1 MKKSV
6 FLTLAICLMS
16 IPALATTPPPSDHT
30 IYISLASG
38 QVIEVPKGGEVCK
51 FHKIYCPKGWK
62 KDGSFPF
69 TGGQKF
75 MEAVITKIK
84 GNAYAAGYE
93 AGVKTCGMTET
104 EKEEIP
110 DCTGELVVSPHICK
124 PTEPVETQQCE
135 AKLVVSPAY
144 GPACED

>member
-1 MKKSV
+1 MKKT
-6 FLTLAICLMS
+6 FLSLIASSLMLMTL
-16 IPALATTPPPSDHT
+16 PTQATENDIT
-30 IYISLASG
+30 IYISLPSG
-38 QVIEVPKGGEVCK
+38 QVIEVPKGGEVCRY
-51 FHKIYCPKGWK
+51 HKLYCTKGWK

-69 TGGQKF
+69 AGGQKF

-93 AGVKTCGMTET
+93 AGTKTCGMTET